1 MTNLDHYRQA
11 VELSLD
17 CVLELDFNRCITSVN
32 AAGCRILRA
41 TAPEELIGKPWES
54 LWTPSTLDCARLA
67 LDRVFGG
74 DATQFSGTA
83 QAIDGGELQWYVTAI
98 PARDGKRSIDS
109 VIVVC
114 RDLTERIH
122 FETALEAVNLALT
135 ERLGLAKT
143 ASAAAQRREATL
155 RDRLDIAARAQ
166 ELAERVAQQAQK
178 AEAIGQVVAGIA
190 HDFNNMLQATIAGLS
205 AVCDEPERLDA
216 RQQRLL
222 GLSMEGALHAA
233 TLVRRLMAFSRKHRF
248 DPEELELGDAVEDM
262 AGLIQ
267 LSVGDSMT
275 VRFEPGD
282 GHFPVIAD
290 KHCLEQALMNL
301 CINARDASGGRGV
314 ITVAL
319 TSHRLEK
326 EDASALRIAGN
337 YAALSV
343 TDHGSGIDEGS
354 LAHLFEPFFTTKGDD
369 VGTGLGLAQAHS
381 FMRQSGGFI
390 DVESTLGEGTTMR
403 LMFPLALVVANE

>member
-17 CVLELDFNRCITSVN
+17 CVLELDFSRCITSVN

-155 RDRLDIAARAQ
+155 RTSRRG
-166 ELAERVAQQAQK
+166 RRSWP
-178 AEAIGQVVAGIA
+178 
-190 HDFNNMLQATIAGLS
+190 S
-205 AVCDEPERLDA
+205 ASHSKLRKPRRSGRWSPASRTTSIICFRRPS
-216 RQQRLL
+216 L
-222 GLSMEGALHAA
+222 G
-233 TLVRRLMAFSRKHRF
+233 
-248 DPEELELGDAVEDM
+248 
-262 AGLIQ
+262 
-267 LSVGDSMT
+267 
-275 VRFEPGD
+275 
-282 GHFPVIAD
+282 
-290 KHCLEQALMNL
+290 
-301 CINARDASGGRGV
+301 
-314 ITVAL
+314 
-319 TSHRLEK
+319 
-326 EDASALRIAGN
+326 
-337 YAALSV
+337 
-343 TDHGSGIDEGS
+343 
-354 LAHLFEPFFTTKGDD
+354 
-369 VGTGLGLAQAHS
+369 
-381 FMRQSGGFI
+381 
-390 DVESTLGEGTTMR
+390 
-403 LMFPLALVVANE
+403 